1 MKWNLKSNLPS
12 SKVFLMS
19 LALGCIPMVSL
30 QAKAEIK
37 DILAENQTTKLI
49 KGKIVD
55 TKGEP
60 LIGVSV
66 VVVGAT
72 TGTVTDLDGNFSINV
87 PNDKSQIK
95 VSYIAYK
102 DQIINIA
109 NRSVVNITLE
119 ENSEAL
125 DEVVVVGYGV
135 QKKASLT
142 SAISQIKG
150 EDVFKDRGIGNPTV
164 ALQGEVPGL
173 SITRTS
179 TRPGNEGAE
188 MKIRGDIS
196 VNGKSSPLIL
206 IDGMAGSLDEL
217 NSMDAN
223 DIENIS
229 VLKDASA
236 AIYGARSASGVV
248 LVTTKRGK
256 QGKAQI
262 SYNASFS
269 RTINGIQPPITT
281 NKEWL
286 DMFYEAQY
294 NDAAANNPKLTDPK
308 EIHQNINWW
317 IFNSF
322 GGTTIDGNPTT
333 YVGES
338 LFNALREG
346 KSLTLQRGSNIDRWE
361 PDNYMMDYLYGQA
374 SSQKHS
380 VSIAGAD
387 DKFGYRISLSY
398 SDNNSQLKVAED
410 GEKKYGARLNMDYQ
424 ATSQLKIESNI
435 SYEKRDIINP
445 SADVGAGYFDPWFWA
460 VYNEKGDAYDTFS
473 GNRNPIGGLTQGGRN
488 KTGFITFRG
497 GMKATYDLS
506 KYLQGLSVSGSGAY
520 KTVEKNFQEQKN
532 KVQYYDWTGNMTG
545 NKQGPGS
552 LKEELE
558 KWENIT
564 LGGFVNYQRTFADV
578 HNVSAMLGMT
588 AEEETYKKV
597 GAKRNQG
604 QIYPGSD
611 LTDLD
616 VWVSGTNN
624 EAYGGQ
630 NSWGFISYITRLNY
644 NYSDKYLFEFL
655 ARRDG
660 SSKLAENQRWKNFY
674 SLSGGWVISNENF
687 MKDIHVL
694 DNLKIRYNYGK
705 TGSVE
710 GIDNYERYARIS
722 TGNALFGK
730 DPTNQTSL
738 WLTGMTSD
746 LRTWETINSHNAG
759 LDFGF
764 LRNRLRGSF
773 DYFVKTNTG
782 MFIDVTYPAVLGAS
796 APKTNNGKFR
806 ARGWELALNWNDK
819 IGQVRYNFGASLSD
833 AWSTVMELT
842 NNENVPNPGKN
853 ENRLVGKP
861 RQAIYVYKTDGIFQT
876 QEEVDAYYAKYY
888 WNADHSGPKSNNI
901 IPAPKEAGTSQLR
914 PGARK
919 VVDLNGDGSITKDDL
934 YYAGDMAP
942 RLMFGFK
949 AGLEWKGIDVQA
961 FFQGV
966 GKQVVLRS
974 GYLAAPWMTNYV
986 LQNNTFLG
994 KMWSENNTN
1003 TNYTISSRDQNFN
1016 KWNYE
1021 NKDVLVQNNKYIRLK
1036 SLIIGYT
1043 LPKHCLTKAGIN
1055 KVRVYFSGDDLWE
1068 WSKVKDG
1075 YDPEYGENSNNTFP
1089 FSRLLTFGLDVT
1101 F

>member
-398 SDNNSQLKVAED
+398 SDC
-410 GEKKYGARLNMDYQ
+410 
-424 ATSQLKIESNI
+424 
-435 SYEKRDIINP
+435 II
-445 SADVGAGYFDPWFWA
+445 
-460 VYNEKGDAYDTFS
+460 
-473 GNRNPIGGLTQGGRN
+473 
-488 KTGFITFRG
+488 
-497 GMKATYDLS
+497 
-506 KYLQGLSVSGSGAY
+506 
-520 KTVEKNFQEQKN
+520 
-532 KVQYYDWTGNMTG
+532 
-545 NKQGPGS
+545 
-552 LKEELE
+552 
-558 KWENIT
+558 
-564 LGGFVNYQRTFADV
+564 
-578 HNVSAMLGMT
+578 
-588 AEEETYKKV
+588 
-597 GAKRNQG
+597 
-604 QIYPGSD
+604 
-611 LTDLD
+611 
-616 VWVSGTNN
+616 
-624 EAYGGQ
+624 
-630 NSWGFISYITRLNY
+630 
-644 NYSDKYLFEFL
+644 
-655 ARRDG
+655 
-660 SSKLAENQRWKNFY
+660 
-674 SLSGGWVISNENF
+674 
-687 MKDIHVL
+687 
-694 DNLKIRYNYGK
+694 
-705 TGSVE
+705 
-710 GIDNYERYARIS
+710 
-722 TGNALFGK
+722 
-730 DPTNQTSL
+730 
-738 WLTGMTSD
+738 
-746 LRTWETINSHNAG
+746 
-759 LDFGF
+759 
-764 LRNRLRGSF
+764 
-773 DYFVKTNTG
+773 
-782 MFIDVTYPAVLGAS
+782 
-796 APKTNNGKFR
+796 
-806 ARGWELALNWNDK
+806 
-819 IGQVRYNFGASLSD
+819 
-833 AWSTVMELT
+833 
-842 NNENVPNPGKN
+842 
-853 ENRLVGKP
+853 
-861 RQAIYVYKTDGIFQT
+861 
-876 QEEVDAYYAKYY
+876 
-888 WNADHSGPKSNNI
+888 
-901 IPAPKEAGTSQLR
+901 
-914 PGARK
+914 
-919 VVDLNGDGSITKDDL
+919 
-934 YYAGDMAP
+934 
-942 RLMFGFK
+942 
-949 AGLEWKGIDVQA
+949 
-961 FFQGV
+961 
-966 GKQVVLRS
+966 
-974 GYLAAPWMTNYV
+974 
-986 LQNNTFLG
+986 
-994 KMWSENNTN
+994 
-1003 TNYTISSRDQNFN
+1003 
-1016 KWNYE
+1016 
-1021 NKDVLVQNNKYIRLK
+1021 
-1036 SLIIGYT
+1036 
-1043 LPKHCLTKAGIN
+1043 
-1055 KVRVYFSGDDLWE
+1055 
-1068 WSKVKDG
+1068 
-1075 YDPEYGENSNNTFP
+1075 
-1089 FSRLLTFGLDVT
+1089 
-1101 F
+1101 